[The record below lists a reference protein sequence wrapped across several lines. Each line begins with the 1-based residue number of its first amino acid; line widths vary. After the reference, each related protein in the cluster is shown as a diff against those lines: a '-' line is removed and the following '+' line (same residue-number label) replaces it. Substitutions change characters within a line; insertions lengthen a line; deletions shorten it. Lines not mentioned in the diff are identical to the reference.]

1 MDILSQR
8 KVVGGAMVR
17 EAISDAAIRLLTEK
31 GLESLTMEA
40 VAEVVGIAKGTVY
53 NYFRSK
59 EELLVAVHDRA
70 VRALFD
76 EVDAL
81 FASEEPSAV
90 AVLKKIFSAI
100 WHHVD
105 KHRSTLFILHECKE
119 LEAHRARHEGEFI
132 DDLTRVLQRGI
143 DQGELREQD
152 ARTSAWFIL
161 GVLSHACK
169 QPHERPEHCPP
180 IASILEAMTRFILSG
195 IGERPKEVA

>member
-81 FASEEPSAV
+81 FARPQLVWPHVDPQRASVVRGQLPHFV
-90 AVLKKIFSAI
+90 AV
-100 WHHVD
+100 
-105 KHRSTLFILHECKE
+105 
-119 LEAHRARHEGEFI
+119 
-132 DDLTRVLQRGI
+132 
-143 DQGELREQD
+143 D
-152 ARTSAWFIL
+152 ADS
-161 GVLSHACK
+161 
-169 QPHERPEHCPP
+169 
-180 IASILEAMTRFILSG
+180 
-195 IGERPKEVA
+195 